1 MSRFIDIR
9 CLVPEW
15 QGRELEKSSSLAKND
30 EVDFFCDLRGLSA
43 PEGLAISR
51 IFIHRSVQLK
61 TLIQLVKFDLS
72 SLLCLRDVDL
82 QIWYLD
88 TALKIS

>member
-30 EVDFFCDLRGLSA
+30 EVEFFRFTPRKGF
-43 PEGLAISR
+43 AISR